1 MLKYN
6 RRRAKSPAEMRE
18 ARLAR
23 LSPTSSPGQSP
34 KPGAAEILA
43 TMNQQDSCEVRAQAA
58 KRRRVDDE
66 ETGGL

>member
-1 MLKYN
+1 
-6 RRRAKSPAEMRE
+6 MRE

-34 KPGAAEILA
+34 TPGAAEIFA

-58 KRRRVDDE
+58 KRRRIDDE
-66 ETGGL
+66 ETGCL